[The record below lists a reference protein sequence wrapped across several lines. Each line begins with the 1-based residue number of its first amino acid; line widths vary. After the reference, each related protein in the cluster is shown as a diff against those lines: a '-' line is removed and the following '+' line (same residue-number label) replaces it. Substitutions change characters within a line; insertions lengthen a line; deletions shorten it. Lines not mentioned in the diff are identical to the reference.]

1 VKICGL
7 FFKPHKNKINL
18 NSEFWLVLDAL
29 SSSDVHNI
37 IHFSSFIKF
46 ILFMKIGDIGAIYKR
61 NPYIF
66 EDFESAQEEAEQRRK
81 IK

>member
-1 VKICGL
+1 VSICGL
-7 FFKPHKNKINL
+7 FSKPQRNKINL
-18 NSEFWLVLDAL
+18 NKEFWLVLDAK
-29 SSSDVHNI
+29 SRSDVHNI

-46 ILFMKIGDIGAIYKR
+46 ILFMKISDIGVIYKR

-66 EDFESAQEEAEQRRK
+66 EDFESASQEAEQRRK

>member
-7 FFKPHKNKINL
+7 FVKPHKNKINL
-18 NSEFWLVLDAL
+18 NKEFWLVLDAR
-29 SSSDVHNI
+29 SSSDAHNI

-66 EDFESAQEEAEQRRK
+66 EDFESAQKEAEQRRK